1 VPTPTGE
8 ELAAIPLFA
17 SMSDDARQRLARF
30 LEVEHHHA
38 GHQILR
44 QGQSGYAFYVLAE
57 GSVEV
62 TRDGTVLRRLE
73 AGDYFGELAILGG
86 GRRTA
91 AVTALEEVEVW
102 ALFGADFREL
112 AASEPDVADALV
124 NAASARLTDEQEPP
138 R

>member
-1 VPTPTGE
+1 
-8 ELAAIPLFA
+8 
-17 SMSDDARQRLARF
+17 MSDDARHRLAKF

-44 QGQSGYAFYVLAE
+44 QGQSGYAFYLLAH

-62 TRDGTVLRRLE
+62 AQDGVMIRQLG

-91 AVTALEEVEVW
+91 AVTAIDEVEVW
-102 ALFGADFREL
+102 ALFGAHFREL
-112 AASEPDVADALV
+112 AASEPDIAKTLMD
-124 NAASARLTDEQEPP
+124 AASQRLTGG
-138 R
+138 